1 MSQKVHHLSPKTGKI
16 WGGGGGNKWF
26 SGGEGGDQSSLTEY
40 RGGTIGN

>member
-1 MSQKVHHLSPKTGKI
+1 MSQKVHYLSPKTGKI
-16 WGGGGGNKWF
+16 WGGNKWF

>member
-1 MSQKVHHLSPKTGKI
+1 MSQKVHYLSPKTGKI
-16 WGGGGGNKWF
+16 WGGGNKWF